1 MNIQAKK
8 IHLIEEFLKL
18 KNDTILDELE
28 TVIKKAK
35 RKTKSASTIYD
46 FVGIWN
52 KKEAEQIKKAV
63 AETCEKINEDDW
75 K

>member
-8 IHLIEEFLKL
+8 IHLIEEFLKV
-18 KNDTILDELE
+18 KNDTILHELE
-28 TVIKKAK
+28 SVLKKAK
-35 RKTKSASTIYD
+35 NKTKSNHTIYD

-52 KKEAEQIKKAV
+52 KKEADQIKKVIA
-63 AETCEKINEDDW
+63 ATSEQINADDW